1 MWIVSGPSSVG
12 KSTFIR
18 SDVFLKLMGLNN
30 TREIL
35 YPDTLVEKS
44 DALSLSPDVVL
55 HYNIIRPLR
64 YLYFGKRLPKDE
76 KKTLRAR
83 KIATAAKLDQKFRK
97 SYPIDSHIFEIDP
110 AWLNVAKMKE
120 RKIIEEKN
128 MKSVLEQEEYPR
140 DLWLDIYQKIDVEK
154 LYLTWIK
161 ELERQKIDFRIF
173 DSTSSSYEE
182 IKHKS
187 DIKEVI
193 YRRGYGSR

>member
-1 MWIVSGPSSVG
+1 M
-12 KSTFIR
+12 
-18 SDVFLKLMGLNN
+18 
-30 TREIL
+30 
-35 YPDTLVEKS
+35 VECSKN
-44 DALSLSPDVVL
+44 D
-55 HYNIIRPLR
+55 
-64 YLYFGKRLPKDE
+64 G
-76 KKTLRAR
+76 
-83 KIATAAKLDQKFRK
+83 
-97 SYPIDSHIFEIDP
+97 
-110 AWLNVAKMKE
+110 KE